1 MEKLHHKKKRKIKE
15 NNIYSVIFN
24 FWISKD
30 IKKHR
35 SLSPGIKKS
44 IDKALKDFS
53 KDEIL
58 EAINNYSE
66 VLKSNYYFSYV
77 WGLDE
82 FLVRTDKDRIRQL
95 PKFLNDGSTYM
106 DYISWRDKNKPLSID
121 TDEIDMELLMEA
133 KKRRDEER
141 RKING

>member
-1 MEKLHHKKKRKIKE
+1 KPGGKITPQKEKKRKIKE

-44 IDKALKDFS
+44 IDKALKEFS

-66 VLKSNYYFSYV
+66 VLKSDYYFSYV

-106 DYISWRDKNKPLSID
+106 DYISWRDKNKLLSNNTIKPTVRLKTTNFD
-121 TDEIDMELLMEA
+121 
-133 KKRRDEER
+133 
-141 RKING
+141 